1 MISKRLQNIVDL
13 IIEDNNIADIGSD
26 HGYVLVSLR
35 KKGFKSDLL
44 GVENKLAPF
53 KNLENGLKENNIL
66 DVNISL
72 SDGLKDVD
80 SKYKTIVIA
89 GMGFDTIKKIV
100 DESKDKLK
108 NIEYFII
115 DAHTGLA
122 KTRPYFISLGYDI
135 DDERVIFED
144 SIYYQLIRFKKSSN
158 KPQYNENELTYGP
171 LNLLRKEKS
180 FLEYIQSEI
189 NIKKDILS
197 KIPENNEKTNKIIK
211 EIEKL
216 EELL

>member
-1 MISKRLQNIVDL
+1 MISERLQNIVDL

-53 KNLENGLKENNIL
+53 KNLENGLKENNII
-66 DVNISL
+66 DVNTSL

-80 SKYKTIVIA
+80 SRYKTVVIA
-89 GMGFDTIKKIV
+89 GMGFDTIKKII
-100 DESKDKLK
+100 DESKEKLK
-108 NIEYFII
+108 NIQYFII

-135 DDERVIFED
+135 DEEKVVFED
-144 SIYYQLIRFKKSSN
+144 SIYYQLIRFKKTLQ
-158 KPQYNENELTYGP
+158 KPNYNEKELTYGP
-171 LNLLRKEKS
+171 LNISRKDNS
-180 FLEYIQSEI
+180 FVQYIKNEI

-197 KIPENNEKTNKIIK
+197 KIPKNNQKSYKLNQEIK
-211 EIEKL
+211 EL